1 MKDVKEQAVI
11 NAERR
16 GVQTGSDEARKQ
28 PELRGLPESEVISI
42 AGRVWTSLKASGY
55 AHIDPEQDFV
65 EGFVSGVRQYFL
77 LVS

>member
-1 MKDVKEQAVI
+1 
-11 NAERR
+11 
-16 GVQTGSDEARKQ
+16 
-28 PELRGLPESEVISI
+28 LPESEVISI